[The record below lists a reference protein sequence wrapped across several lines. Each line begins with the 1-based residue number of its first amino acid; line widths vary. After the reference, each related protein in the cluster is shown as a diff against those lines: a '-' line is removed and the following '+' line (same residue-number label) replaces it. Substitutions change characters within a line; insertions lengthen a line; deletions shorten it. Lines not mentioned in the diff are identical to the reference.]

1 MFDYSLSLMTGTDI
15 PIPEFEIVIHQP
27 TIKEISLIGE
37 KMFFTGIQLLALNKE
52 LYIEDEDMLSQVS
65 NFQLFIEIMNQTELA
80 ERREAVLQVL
90 TLILPQE
97 KVIFTPRSMMF
108 NSSDKNIIIDEGN
121 FETFQHLIKTIFCLS
136 KSDNDSF
143 NPQGK
148 KAKEI
153 AKKLLKGRQIA
164 AQQNAQQNG
173 GSMFGRY
180 LSVLTVG
187 IGSMRLQD
195 CCELTMYQLYDLL
208 ERYML
213 YVNWDMEI
221 RARMAGAKGDK
232 PIEDWMKN
240 IH

>member
-1 MFDYSLSLMTGTDI
+1 
-15 PIPEFEIVIHQP
+15 
-27 TIKEISLIGE
+27 
-37 KMFFTGIQLLALNKE
+37 MFFTGIQLLALNKE